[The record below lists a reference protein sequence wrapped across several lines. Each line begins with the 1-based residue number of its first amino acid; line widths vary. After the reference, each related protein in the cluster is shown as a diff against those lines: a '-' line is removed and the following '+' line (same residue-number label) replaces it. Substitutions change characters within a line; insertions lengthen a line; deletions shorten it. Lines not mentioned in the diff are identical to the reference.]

1 KLPPDKV
8 QHLIPCAPTDGE
20 LEMVRAYVKAGG
32 DVSKLSG
39 AEKFFV
45 KLMDLVSV
53 KQMLKLWLLKS
64 QFEPR
69 VNHIRERIQLVENA
83 LQKLRTSEN
92 LRQMLEVILAVG
104 NFLNYGTARG
114 NAYGFHLDPALD
126 MIDGLKA
133 NDKSMSLLVF
143 VIEQMH
149 TACPDALKWIDEF
162 ELLADAS
169 KGIYIY

>member
-1 KLPPDKV
+1 
-8 QHLIPCAPTDGE
+8 
-20 LEMVRAYVKAGG
+20 
-32 DVSKLSG
+32 
-39 AEKFFV
+39 
-45 KLMDLVSV
+45 
-53 KQMLKLWLLKS
+53 
-64 QFEPR
+64 FEPR